1 VSLFIWTVLF
11 YNLPKNFE
19 TSILPINRV
28 EVNVNTNYTMKTYDV
43 YNGSGL
49 LDTGSAW
56 TPKGLLIVKYE
67 YKI

>member
-1 VSLFIWTVLF
+1 
-11 YNLPKNFE
+11 LPKNFE